1 MALAPN
7 NEQLELEYENLSIKN
22 RFIFSKVMTDKD
34 LCARVLRCLTGNV
47 IEDIGDITAEK
58 YLQITDDSKGVR
70 YDIYVE
76 DNDNKIYDTEMQN
89 YTYKDMK
96 DILLRCRYYQSIID
110 NNMMDSGMHYDQLK
124 DSYVI
129 FICTFDPF
137 GFDERRY
144 SFGIQCLENKELS
157 VNDGR
162 SIMIFNTCGH
172 LGNLSGEAKEFLDYV
187 EYGTISGSLSEALDN
202 AVRCARRNKKWRA
215 EYMRNMANY
224 WDAIR
229 TGQDMGIEE
238 GRALGRSIGLEE
250 GKELGRSIGLEEGN
264 ANSLVNCVT
273 NFMNNTKCSLE
284 DALKL
289 LGTTMDEYL
298 KAKEIVDNK
307 SV

>member
-1 MALAPN
+1 M
-7 NEQLELEYENLSIKN
+7 
-22 RFIFSKVMTDKD
+22 
-34 LCARVLRCLTGNV
+34 
-47 IEDIGDITAEK
+47 
-58 YLQITDDSKGVR
+58 
-70 YDIYVE
+70 
-76 DNDNKIYDTEMQN
+76 
-89 YTYKDMK
+89 
-96 DILLRCRYYQSIID
+96 
-110 NNMMDSGMHYDQLK
+110 
-124 DSYVI
+124 
-129 FICTFDPF
+129 
-137 GFDERRY
+137 
-144 SFGIQCLENKELS
+144 ENKELS
-157 VNDGR
+157 ANDGR

-250 GKELGRSIGLEEGN
+250 GN

-307 SV
+307 SL